1 MFVRLRNLIMSPL
14 PTVKPFNICLILSFH
29 VRCWKDARIVVWI
42 FRIITLA
49 RNKMLRTESC
59 ISTRTPQRAIGLPPI
74 DSSNPSLSPNKVF
87 WKTIKFHSPWTIT
100 VSAAMTINCWAVLPS
115 PFSAFWTNPYL
126 LSVVNVPRH
135 RACITLA
142 VIAPCMG
149 IVKGHGNHTFFV
161 GNLAYHNFGTGL
173 DFFWLFHSQ
182 LKKSCRILL

>member
-1 MFVRLRNLIMSPL
+1 MKWRAEVDLPSFLVVDFRPSMEWSFWDKVRLRAVPCTSAVGYLMFVRLRNLIMSPL

-100 VSAAMTINCWAVLPS
+100 VSAAMTINC
-115 PFSAFWTNPYL
+115 
-126 LSVVNVPRH
+126 
-135 RACITLA
+135 
-142 VIAPCMG
+142 
-149 IVKGHGNHTFFV
+149 
-161 GNLAYHNFGTGL
+161 
-173 DFFWLFHSQ
+173 
-182 LKKSCRILL
+182 